1 MILVGSGGPMSKA
14 LRLTLNLGH
23 SIEFGVTN
31 SRDTSTDSF
40 KRFGIKIIESSDINN
55 TLLEMLT
62 LEPYKEKRQTVIL
75 VNNKTIITDKTLE
88 TNADFYN
95 FHFGLTQKYRG
106 IAEICI
112 ISAIL
117 NDEQEYGVTLH
128 KILPREKVDK
138 GPILG
143 QKLFPL
149 SNQSTFATILDSC
162 MQSLLTLYSEMIP
175 SVIDG
180 EYSAINNIWN
190 SDALSIRNLDTMFQN
205 SRPDQIQRILE
216 FGPYLG
222 FLSDFHCLIQK
233 KVVHSHLH

>member
-1 MILVGSGGPMSKA
+1 MSKA